1 MVAVVGEECPVGL
14 EVECGNE
21 AVDIGVAVAF
31 GGEAFHLH
39 QDEAIKAVLLGELAP
54 EGGGGAQQAPVNRV
68 R

>member
-1 MVAVVGEECPVGL
+1 L